1 MLYITFILSILTA
14 SEKGVKDD
22 VYGVWIVW
30 IIWIVYKGDLVEYII
45 VLRKSNIV
53 SKISLIF

>member
-30 IIWIVYKGDLVEYII
+30 IVYKGDLVEYII